1 MSATTRFSS
10 LLSDVPALYLAIE
23 LSNRSWKLAFSTGLG
38 QKPRLRSVPARDREA
53 LRREIEA
60 ARNRFKLPAEA
71 AVRSCYEAGRDGFWL
86 HRFLMS
92 LSDHENLIV
101 DSASIQVS
109 RRKRRLKTD
118 RIDVLKLV
126 AMLIRYYQ
134 GEQSVWSVVR
144 VPSVEAEDIRH
155 LHRERITL
163 REARKG
169 VTNRIKGLLA
179 TQGVSVRGGRG
190 FPRRLDEVRLW
201 DDAPL
206 GPHLRDRLEREW
218 LHRCAL
224 SQRIKLIEDQ
234 QLELVENG
242 TDPALECVRQL
253 MRLRGIGLQSA
264 WMFTFELFAWRNFKN
279 RRELGALC
287 GLTPSVYQSGDISVD
302 LGISKAGNRLLRAM
316 IIQIAWGWLYY
327 QPTSELTRWFYE
339 NFSEGRGRKL
349 VGIVALSRRL
359 IIDLWRFTQTG
370 ALPNG
375 AVTMT

>member
-10 LLSDVPALYLAIE
+10 VGPNSPALYLAIE

-38 QKPRLRSVPARDREA
+38 QRPRLRSIPARDRETL
-53 LRREIEA
+53 LREMEA
-60 ARNRFKLPAEA
+60 ARSRFRLPADTT
-71 AVRSCYEAGRDGFWL
+71 VRCCYEAGRDGFWL
-86 HRFLMS
+86 HRFLTS
-92 LSDHENLIV
+92 VEGVENIIV

-134 GEQSVWSVVR
+134 GEHGVWSVVH
-144 VPSVEAEDIRH
+144 VPGPAAEDIRH
-155 LHRERITL
+155 LHRERIAL
-163 REARKG
+163 REARKA

-179 TQGVSVRGGRG
+179 TQGVAVRGGRG

-201 DDAPL
+201 NDEPL
-206 GPHLRDRLEREW
+206 GPYLRARLEREW

-224 SQRIKLIEDQ
+224 SQRIKLIEDEQ
-234 QLELVENG
+234 HELLLNG

-287 GLTPSVYQSGDISVD
+287 GLTPSVYQSGDVSVD
-302 LGISKAGNRLLRAM
+302 LGISKAGNRLVRSM
-316 IIQIAWGWLYY
+316 IIQIAWGWLHF
-327 QPTSELTRWFYE
+327 QPSSDLTLWFRK
-339 NFSEGRGRKL
+339 NFNDGRGRKV

>member
-1 MSATTRFSS
+1 MPATTRFSS
-10 LLSDVPALYLAIE
+10 VVPNSPALYLAIE

-38 QKPRLRSVPARDREA
+38 QKPRLRSIPARDREA
-53 LRREIEA
+53 LLHEIQA
-60 ARNRFKLPAEA
+60 ARARFRLPADTL
-71 AVRSCYEAGRDGFWL
+71 VRCCYEAGRDGFWL
-86 HRFLMS
+86 HRFLTS
-92 LSDHENLIV
+92 VEGIENIIV

-134 GEQSVWSVVR
+134 GERAVWSVVR
-144 VPSVEAEDIRH
+144 VPASAAEDIRH
-155 LHRERITL
+155 LHRERIAL
-163 REARKG
+163 REARKA
-169 VTNRIKGLLA
+169 VTNRLKGLLA
-179 TQGVSVRGGRG
+179 TQGVAVRGGRG

-201 DDAPL
+201 NDEPL
-206 GPHLRDRLEREW
+206 GPYLRARLEREW

-224 SQRIKLIEDQ
+224 SQRIKWIEDEQ
-234 QLELVENG
+234 HELLLNG

-264 WMFTFELFAWRNFKN
+264 WMFTIELFAWRNFKN

-287 GLTPSVYQSGDISVD
+287 GLTPSVYQSGDVSVD
-302 LGISKAGNRLLRAM
+302 LGISKAGNKLVRSM
-316 IIQIAWGWLYY
+316 IIQIAWGWLHF
-327 QPTSELTRWFYE
+327 QPSSDLTLWFRK
-339 NFSEGRGRKL
+339 NFNEGRGRKV